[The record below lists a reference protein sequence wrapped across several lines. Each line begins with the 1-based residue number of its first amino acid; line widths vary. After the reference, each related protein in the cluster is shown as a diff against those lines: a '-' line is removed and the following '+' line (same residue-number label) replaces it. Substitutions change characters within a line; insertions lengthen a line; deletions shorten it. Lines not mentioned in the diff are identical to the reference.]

1 MCVKSL
7 GVVDVRPRGNIPTVI
22 RLVPLVAKPFHQ
34 NHQTASMSV
43 LNHKLHM
50 SSTASHSTSSLEE
63 IPKVVSPQQ
72 LMMSKLPTSVLMPT
86 PLSSKT

>member
-7 GVVDVRPRGNIPTVI
+7 GVVNVRPQGNIPTVI
-22 RLVPLVAKPFHQ
+22 RLPLVAKSFYQ

-43 LNHKLHM
+43 LNHKLPM

-63 IPKVVSPQQ
+63 IPAIYDV
-72 LMMSKLPTSVLMPT
+72 
-86 PLSSKT
+86 KTAYFRTYANTTVQ

>member
-1 MCVKSL
+1 MCVRLL

-43 LNHKLHM
+43 LNHKLPM

-63 IPKVVSPQQ
+63 IPAIYDV
-72 LMMSKLPTSVLMPT
+72 
-86 PLSSKT
+86 KTAYFRTYANTTVQ

>member
-22 RLVPLVAKPFHQ
+22 RLPLVAKSFYQ

-43 LNHKLHM
+43 LNHKLPM

-63 IPKVVSPQQ
+63 IPAIYDV
-72 LMMSKLPTSVLMPT
+72 
-86 PLSSKT
+86 KTAYFRTYANTTVQ

>member
-1 MCVKSL
+1 MCVISL
-7 GVVDVRPRGNIPTVI
+7 GIVDVRPRGNIPTVI
-22 RLVPLVAKPFHQ
+22 RLPLVAKPFYQ

-43 LNHKLHM
+43 LNHKLPM
-50 SSTASHSTSSLEE
+50 SSTASQSTSSLEE
-63 IPKVVSPQQ
+63 IPKVVAPQQ

>member
-7 GVVDVRPRGNIPTVI
+7 GVFDVRPRGYIPTVI
-22 RLVPLVAKPFHQ
+22 RLLLVPKPFYQ

-43 LNHKLHM
+43 LNHKLPM
-50 SSTASHSTSSLEE
+50 SSTASQSTSSLEE
-63 IPKVVSPQQ
+63 NPKAVAPQQ